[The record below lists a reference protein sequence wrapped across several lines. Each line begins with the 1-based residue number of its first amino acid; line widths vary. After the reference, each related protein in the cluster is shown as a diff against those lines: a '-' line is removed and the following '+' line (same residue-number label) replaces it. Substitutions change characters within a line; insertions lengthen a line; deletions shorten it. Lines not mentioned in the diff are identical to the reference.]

1 LADNKAEVREE
12 KKEAKA
18 AGPAAAGNATNGT
31 ATAKPVPYGP
41 RD

>member
-1 LADNKAEVREE
+1 LAENKAEVREE

-18 AGPAAAGNATNGT
+18 AGPAVGNATNGT
-31 ATAKPVPYGP
+31 KAPKPVPYGP